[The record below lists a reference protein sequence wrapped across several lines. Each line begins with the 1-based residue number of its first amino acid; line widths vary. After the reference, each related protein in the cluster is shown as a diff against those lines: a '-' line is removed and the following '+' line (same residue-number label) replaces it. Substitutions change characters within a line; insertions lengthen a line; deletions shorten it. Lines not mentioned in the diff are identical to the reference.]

1 VAALS
6 PVLNFDEESTM
17 SKYLIL
23 CVDDE
28 REVLDSVIQDLD
40 CFEEHFLLEAAESV
54 DEAKQIIE
62 DAEREDVKLALI
74 LCDHIMP
81 DQTGI
86 SFLIE
91 LNQQAATQVTR
102 KVLLTGQ
109 AGLEDTVEAI
119 NHSSLHFY
127 IAKPWRGDELRDI
140 ITQQLT
146 QYMIENEPQ
155 LMPWA
160 TILDPERIFAAIAKN
175 RLEFGE

>member
-1 VAALS
+1 
-6 PVLNFDEESTM
+6 M

-54 DEAKQIIE
+54 QEAKEIIADSE
-62 DAEREDVKLALI
+62 QNETKLALI

-91 LNQQAATQVTR
+91 LNQQESTKPTR
-102 KVLLTGQ
+102 KLLLTGQ
-109 AGLEDTVEAI
+109 AGLEDTVEAV
-119 NHSSLHFY
+119 NHSSLDFY
-127 IAKPWRGDELRDI
+127 IAKPWVGGELREVVKE
-140 ITQQLT
+140 QLT
-146 QYMIENEPQ
+146 DYMIENEPD

-160 TILDPERIFAAIAKN
+160 SSLNTEKIFNAVAEK
-175 RLEFGE
+175 RTSFGE

>member
-1 VAALS
+1 
-6 PVLNFDEESTM
+6 M

-54 DEAKQIIE
+54 QEAKEIIADSE
-62 DAEREDVKLALI
+62 QNEIKLALI

-91 LNQQAATQVTR
+91 LNQQESTKPTR
-102 KVLLTGQ
+102 KLLLTGQ
-109 AGLEDTVEAI
+109 AGLEDTVEAV
-119 NHSSLHFY
+119 NHSSLDFY
-127 IAKPWRGDELRDI
+127 IAKPWIGDDLRDVVKE
-140 ITQQLT
+140 QLT
-146 QYMIENEPQ
+146 DYMIENEPD
-155 LMPWA
+155 LMPWSSFLN
-160 TILDPERIFAAIAKN
+160 TEKIFNAVAKKRMN
-175 RLEFGE
+175 FGE

>member
-1 VAALS
+1 M
-6 PVLNFDEESTM
+6 T
-17 SKYLIL
+17 KYLIL

-40 CFEEHFLLEAAESV
+40 CFEEHFDLEAAESV
-54 DEAKQIIE
+54 AEAKSIIE
-62 DAEREDVKLALI
+62 ETEQEGGKLALI

-81 DQTGI
+81 EQTGI

-91 LNQQAATQVTR
+91 LNDTASTQTAR

-109 AGLEDTVEAI
+109 AGLEDTVEAV

-127 IAKPWRGDELRDI
+127 IAKPWRGDNLRDVI
-140 ITQQLT
+140 KKQLT
-146 QYMIENEPQ
+146 QYMIENNTD

-160 TILDPERIFAAIAKN
+160 AILDTEQILDAVAKN
-175 RLEFGE
+175 RINFGE

>member
-1 VAALS
+1 
-6 PVLNFDEESTM
+6 M

-28 REVLDSVIQDLD
+28 REVLDSVVQDLD
-40 CFEEHFLLEAAESV
+40 EFEEHFSLEAAESV
-54 DEAKQIIE
+54 QEAKQIIE
-62 DAEREDVKLALI
+62 DAERDGIKLALI

-81 DQTGI
+81 EQTGI

-91 LNQQAATQVTR
+91 LNEQASTRATR
-102 KVLLTGQ
+102 KLLLTGQ

-127 IAKPWRGDELRDI
+127 IAKPWRGDELRNVI
-140 ITQQLT
+140 KEQLT
-146 QYMIENEPQ
+146 QYMIENEPE

-160 TILDPERIFAAIAKN
+160 SVLNTEKIFEEMAKN
-175 RLEFGE
+175 RLNYGE